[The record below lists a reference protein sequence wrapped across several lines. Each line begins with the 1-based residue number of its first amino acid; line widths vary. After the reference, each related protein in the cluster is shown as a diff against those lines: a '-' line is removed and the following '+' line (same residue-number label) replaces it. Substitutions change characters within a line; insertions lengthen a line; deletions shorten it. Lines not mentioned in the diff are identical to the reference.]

1 MSNVVIEKRDDK
13 DKAVLD
19 ISFKKPV
26 VLERKS
32 EPGSRNFLLSPE
44 SNINLL
50 GILTAFVENSSA
62 VILIKNR
69 DGKYLL
75 ANQNFAD
82 LLGVSPQDILGKSD
96 RDFFPAEF
104 VEQVHRNM
112 RKVIEQNRPIH
123 FEEEVE
129 MGDGTRYFHTIRFP
143 VRFSERYPDAVGCIL
158 IEVTDKKR
166 TEERLETTKTA
177 LITEQ
182 VTLRKKNIALK
193 ELINQIESEKKQ
205 IKRRIKA
212 NIENIISPLI
222 ENLKQKADRNCVDQ
236 INLLESSLKDVAA
249 PFISDL
255 EKSDPRMSPRE
266 TEICNMIKNG
276 LNSKDIARLLGI
288 SAQTVIKQRKHI
300 RKKLGISNRRVNLT
314 SYLKSL

>member
-1 MSNVVIEKRDDK
+1 MSNAVMEKRDDK
-13 DKAVLD
+13 DIAVLD
-19 ISFKKPV
+19 ISFNKPI
-26 VLERKS
+26 VLERKAEP
-32 EPGSRNFLLSPE
+32 EPGNFLLSPE

-62 VILIKNR
+62 VILIKSR
-69 DGKYLL
+69 EGKYLL

-82 LLGVSPQDILGKSD
+82 LLGVSRRDILGKRD
-96 RDFFPAEF
+96 RDFFPPEF
-104 VEQVHRNM
+104 IEQVHRNM
-112 RKVIEQNRPIH
+112 RKVIDGDRPVH

-129 MGDGTRYFHTIRFP
+129 MDGCTRYFHSIRFP
-143 VRFSERYPDAVGCIL
+143 LRFSEQYPDAIGCIL

-212 NIENIISPLI
+212 NIDNIISPLI
-222 ENLKQKADRNCVDQ
+222 GNLKQRADRNFVDQ
-236 INLLESSLKDVAA
+236 INLLESSLKDIAT

-255 EKSDPRMSPRE
+255 ERSDPRLSPRE

-276 LNSKDIARLLGI
+276 LSSKDIARLLGI
-288 SAQTVIKQRKHI
+288 SDQTVIKQRKHI
-300 RKKLGISNRRVNLT
+300 RKKLGISNRRINLT

>member
-1 MSNVVIEKRDDK
+1 
-13 DKAVLD
+13 
-19 ISFKKPV
+19 
-26 VLERKS
+26 
-32 EPGSRNFLLSPE
+32 
-44 SNINLL
+44 
-50 GILTAFVENSSA
+50 
-62 VILIKNR
+62 
-69 DGKYLL
+69 
-75 ANQNFAD
+75 
-82 LLGVSPQDILGKSD
+82 
-96 RDFFPAEF
+96 
-104 VEQVHRNM
+104 M